1 MNYKNYILYKKKF
14 LKFTQKYTIK
24 LIFIIKEIN
33 KKQKKKK
40 NEIEINKIKHQ
51 KRLHAFK
58 KIIVTNSEYSRVSG
72 YCTPIII

>member
-40 NEIEINKIKHQ
+40 YK
-51 KRLHAFK
+51 
-58 KIIVTNSEYSRVSG
+58 
-72 YCTPIII
+72 